1 MRVLVLKE
9 TRARKKKKSG
19 GDKEEEEMEWWRGKE
34 RGKSCEGAEA
44 TRKQVSLTDSYGTHT
59 QTHTLARAHKHRD
72 V

>member
-1 MRVLVLKE
+1 
-9 TRARKKKKSG
+9 
-19 GDKEEEEMEWWRGKE
+19 MEWWRGKE
-34 RGKSCEGAEA
+34 RGRSCEGAEA